1 MTTTAHDPDRQA
13 IATAARRAATA
24 LESAAD
30 ELDRV
35 HWQHASGVIVYPND
49 HATRLSDVV
58 HDIGRAAQLLREVAD
73 AHDQEHTL

>member
-1 MTTTAHDPDRQA
+1 MPTTTYDPDRQA

-35 HWQHASGVIVYPND
+35 HWQHAAGVIVHPTD
-49 HATRLSDVV
+49 HATRLSDIV
-58 HDIGRAAQLLREVAD
+58 HDIGRAADLLREVAT
-73 AHDQEHTL
+73 AHYQEQTP